1 MSKGHA
7 KTRRIGGSILPKS
20 TRGRRL
26 LWFDSPSSF
35 FLDLT
40 IDQLSIPLRSVQHS
54 IYTNRPWISPST
66 LLIVTPD
73 SFVSPLHQEEHSDAT
88 AALPGMQGA
97 LADLQR
103 RHLRPRRKDLKSNTT
118 KKRTTHIRVF
128 TMSQSVKQY
137 FVCRES
143 KLLQLNFP
151 DTDNSRNEHLPLF
164 AFPHAVVPQA
174 VVPHVQNP
182 KACVGSASRAPKL
195 P

>member
-7 KTRRIGGSILPKS
+7 KTPRRIGGSILPKS

-26 LWFDSPSSF
+26 LWFDSPSPL

-40 IDQLSIPLRSVQHS
+40 IDQSSIPLRSVQHL
-54 IYTNRPWISPST
+54 Y
-66 LLIVTPD
+66 
-73 SFVSPLHQEEHSDAT
+73 LHQSTMDIPIDLAHRHPRLVRLTVAPGRTLRCHRRTPWHAGCTRRPAT
-88 AALPGMQGA
+88 PASSTPPQGPKK
-97 LADLQR
+97 QR
-103 RHLRPRRKDLKSNTT
+103 D
-118 KKRTTHIRVF
+118 KKAHHTH
-128 TMSQSVKQY
+128 TSVY

-151 DTDNSRNEHLPLF
+151 DTENSRNEHLPLF
-164 AFPHAVVPQA
+164 ALPHAVVPQAVVPQA